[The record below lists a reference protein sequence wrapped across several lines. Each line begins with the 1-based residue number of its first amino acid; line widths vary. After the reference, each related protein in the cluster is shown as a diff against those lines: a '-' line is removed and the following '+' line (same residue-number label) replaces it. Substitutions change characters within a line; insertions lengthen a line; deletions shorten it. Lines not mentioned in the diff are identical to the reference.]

1 MWHFARIKAGDHMK
15 KPKPTGRAIGAA
27 ARKKA
32 LNPQRR
38 TDIAKKAAAARW
50 SPTVKNATHGSEDH
64 PLRIGPTEIACYV
77 LEDETRVL
85 TQRGLQTG
93 IGMSTSG
100 GTGGAHRLAQF
111 VEGLA
116 EKGVDCA
123 DLAVRI
129 RNPILFRYN
138 KAGKSA
144 YGYEATILAD
154 ICDAVLAARLKGG
167 VLAPNQMRIAE
178 QCEVLVRGFA
188 RVGIIALVDEAT
200 GYQKDRTRDALARI
214 LEAFIAKEL
223 QPWVRT
229 FPAEYYQEMFR
240 LRGLAYDASSVKR
253 PPYFGHLTN
262 DIVYDRLA
270 PTVLDEL
277 KMRIPRNDGGKP
289 KATFHQLLTRNVGYP
304 KLREHLGAVV
314 ATMRLSSDWH
324 DFHGKLDRNYPR
336 YSGPTQIIFDFGDD
350 ADDGT
355 GL

>member
-1 MWHFARIKAGDHMK
+1 VLALK
-15 KPKPTGRAIGAA
+15 KPEGRAIGGV
-27 ARKKA
+27 ARKNA
-32 LNPQRR
+32 LAPKRR
-38 TDIAKKAAAARW
+38 SAIAKNAAAARW
-50 SPTVKNATHGSEDH
+50 SPKVKAATHGSEDH
-64 PLRIGPTEIACYV
+64 PLRIGETEIACYV

-85 TQRGLQTG
+85 TQRGMQVG

-100 GTGGAHRLAQF
+100 GGRGAHRLAQF
-111 VEGLA
+111 IEGLA

-123 DLAVRI
+123 ALAVRI

-138 KAGKSA
+138 KAGKLA

-167 VLAPNQMRIAE
+167 VLAPNQVRIAE

-200 GYQKDRTRDALARI
+200 GYQRDRTRDALARI

-223 QPWVRT
+223 QPWVKT
-229 FPAEYYQEMFR
+229 FPADYYQEMFR
-240 LRGLAYDASSVKR
+240 LRGLEYRADSVKR

-270 PTVLDEL
+270 PSVLDEL
-277 KMRIPRNDGGKP
+277 KLRIPRNDDGKP
-289 KATFHQLLTRNVGYP
+289 TATFHRLLTRNIGYP
-304 KLREHLGAVV
+304 KLREHLGAVI
-314 ATMRLSSDWH
+314 ATMRLSSDWR
-324 DFHGKLDRNYPR
+324 DFHEKLDRNYPR
-336 YSGPTQIIFDFGDD
+336 FSGPTQYDFDFGDD
-350 ADDGT
+350 EGT

>member
-1 MWHFARIKAGDHMK
+1 MT
-15 KPKPTGRAIGAA
+15 KPAPEGRAIGGI

-32 LNPQRR
+32 LTKAERSA
-38 TDIAKKAAAARW
+38 IASKGAAARW
-50 SPTVKNATHGSEDH
+50 SPKVKTATHGSEDH
-64 PLRIGPTEIACYV
+64 PMRIGETEISCYV
-77 LEDETRVL
+77 LDDETRVL
-85 TQRGLQTG
+85 TQRGLQMG

-100 GTGGAHRLAQF
+100 GGRGAHRLAQF

-116 EKGVDCA
+116 EKGVNCSE
-123 DLAVRI
+123 LAVRI

-154 ICDAVLAARLKGG
+154 ICDAVLAARLKGN
-167 VLAPNQMRIAE
+167 VLAPNQVRIAD
-178 QCEVLVRGFA
+178 QCELLVRGFA

-200 GYQKDRTRDALARI
+200 GYQRDRTRDALSRI
-214 LEAFIAKEL
+214 LEAFIDKEL

-229 FPAEYYQEMFR
+229 FPPDFYQEMFR
-240 LRGLAYDASSVKR
+240 LRGLPYDASSVKR

-270 PTVLDEL
+270 PSVLEEL
-277 KMRIPRNDGGKP
+277 KVRIPRNDEGKP
-289 KATFHQLLTRNVGYP
+289 KASFHQLLTRNIGYP

-314 ATMRLSSDWH
+314 ATMRLSANWH
-324 DFHGKLDRNYPR
+324 DFHAKLDRNYPR
-336 YSGPTQIIFDFGDD
+336 FGGPTQFSFDYEEDEGK
-350 ADDGT
+350 